1 PHPMLE
7 PVLEETYGVMV
18 YQEQIMQVASTMAG
32 FTLGQADEL
41 RRAMGKKKPEVL
53 AAKRK
58 DFLAGAATKGVSE
71 KIANEVFDL
80 MEFFSGYG
88 FNKSHSAAYGIV
100 TYQTAWLR
108 CHYTAEFMAAM
119 LTSFMENADKV
130 TTYIEACRNAGL
142 EILPPDINLSY
153 TNFSVHDGKVRFG
166 LAAIKNVGREIIDQ
180 IIAERE
186 KGGEFSSLTDI
197 CRRINLNKRILESL
211 IRSGALDSLGGKRS
225 QYLAVYEQAL
235 ELGRRYAEEQASMQ
249 MSLFDFGLEQT
260 QVTEVELPAIPE
272 LDTMDLLRMEKE
284 SIGFYV
290 SGHPLD
296 KYAEQLRP
304 IINHRLTELP
314 ELADRTFLRVA
325 GLVTQLQNRLTKK
338 GDSMAI
344 FNLEDK
350 LANVRCVCFPK
361 AYAEARQYLA
371 DGTPVLVNGRLQVE
385 DEERF
390 SLIVDS
396 VFALEGM
403 DFLDAP
409 KGQELPA
416 KQPEKTGGRYPHRRQ
431 AEPPPEKPKATV
443 YVRVP
448 SSNSLADIRRL
459 SGGRAGML

>member
-1 PHPMLE
+1 
-7 PVLEETYGVMV
+7 
-18 YQEQIMQVASTMAG
+18 
-32 FTLGQADEL
+32 
-41 RRAMGKKKPEVL
+41 
-53 AAKRK
+53 
-58 DFLAGAATKGVSE
+58 
-71 KIANEVFDL
+71 
-80 MEFFSGYG
+80 
-88 FNKSHSAAYGIV
+88 
-100 TYQTAWLR
+100 
-108 CHYTAEFMAAM
+108 
-119 LTSFMENADKV
+119 
-130 TTYIEACRNAGL
+130 
-142 EILPPDINLSY
+142 
-153 TNFSVHDGKVRFG
+153 
-166 LAAIKNVGREIIDQ
+166 
-180 IIAERE
+180 
-186 KGGEFSSLTDI
+186 
-197 CRRINLNKRILESL
+197 
-211 IRSGALDSLGGKRS
+211 
-225 QYLAVYEQAL
+225 
-235 ELGRRYAEEQASMQ
+235 MQ

-260 QVTEVELPAIPE
+260 QAAEVELPSIPE

-296 KYAEQLRP
+296 KYTEQLKP

-344 FNLEDK
+344 FTLEDK

-371 DGTPVLVNGRLQVE
+371 DGVPVLLNGRLQVE
-385 DEERF
+385 DEDRL

-403 DFLDAP
+403 DFLEAP

-416 KQPEKTGGRYPHRRQ
+416 KQPEENGGKYPRRRQ

-448 SSNSLADIRRL
+448 DSTALADIRRL
-459 SGGRAGML
+459 AGGRAGMLEVVPYYNDIRRYQRGLGILVDNETVDLYKVHFGEDNVVLKVH